1 MESREIVKRL
11 SGDGWKRTVRKGEHS
26 KYKHPDRP
34 GHVVLPFPRHKMPV
48 GLLRNIFRQAGWDW
62 R

>member
-11 SGDGWKRTVRKGEHS
+11 SGDGWKRSFGKGEHR
-26 KYKHPDRP
+26 KYKHPDKP
-34 GHVVLPFPRHKMPV
+34 GHVVLPLPRRKVPV